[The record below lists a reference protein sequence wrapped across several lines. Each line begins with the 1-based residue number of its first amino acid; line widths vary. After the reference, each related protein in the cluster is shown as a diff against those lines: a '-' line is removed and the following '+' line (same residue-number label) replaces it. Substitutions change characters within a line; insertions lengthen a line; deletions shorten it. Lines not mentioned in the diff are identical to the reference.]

1 MQYKTKTALAAV
13 ATVLA
18 DPFRALFAVSKPHL
32 TLTAPTLKPRGGT
45 VDILADLGEFGTID
59 TSPTLREII
68 AATPRSIISSPIRAD
83 VGGDPATMMKQFQAA
98 FEEFK
103 KTNDANVGAKADGAE
118 VTEKLSKINETL
130 TTLESALNDAALKAA
145 AASMNGNKAAP
156 SDPEYSGA
164 FASFMREGGRD
175 DEHKLT
181 AEQRKGPRAAMSE
194 GVPADGGLLTPIEW
208 DRTISGRLK
217 LITPMRAESTV
228 INISKAGFT
237 KLFTDRG
244 VGSGWVGE
252 TASRPATATPQ
263 FTALG
268 FGLGQLYANA
278 AASQDVLDDAEIDL
292 ENWLVEEIST
302 EFARQE
308 GIGFVAGDGVNKPH
322 GFLNYA
328 TGGSA
333 AARHPW
339 GAIEVVNSGA
349 ANGFNADGIVD
360 TIYKLPAIY
369 TPGAKFF
376 TNRTSLGAI
385 RKLKDGQNNYLWQPT
400 FVAGQPSTLA
410 GYAVVDMPDM
420 PNVAAGNLALAF
432 GDMKETY
439 LVIDRIGFRV
449 LRDPYTNKPYVSFYC
464 TKRVGGGV
472 KNPDSMKIMKIGTG
486 A

>member
-1 MQYKTKTALAAV
+1 M
-13 ATVLA
+13 
-18 DPFRALFAVSKPHL
+18 
-32 TLTAPTLKPRGGT
+32 
-45 VDILADLGEFGTID
+45 
-59 TSPTLREII
+59 
-68 AATPRSIISSPIRAD
+68 
-83 VGGDPATMMKQFQAA
+83 
-98 FEEFK
+98 
-103 KTNDANVGAKADGAE
+103 
-118 VTEKLSKINETL
+118 
-130 TTLESALNDAALKAA
+130 
-145 AASMNGNKAAP
+145 
-156 SDPEYSGA
+156 
-164 FASFMREGGRD
+164 
-175 DEHKLT
+175 
-181 AEQRKGPRAAMSE
+181 
-194 GVPADGGLLTPIEW
+194 
-208 DRTISGRLK
+208 
-217 LITPMRAESTV
+217 

-244 VGSGWVGE
+244 VGGGWVGE

-292 ENWLVEEIST
+292 ENWLVEIAT

-308 GIGFVAGDGVNKPH
+308 GIGFVAGDGVNKPF

-333 AARHPW
+333 ATRHPW

-349 ANGFNADGIVD
+349 ATGFAADGIVD

-376 TNRTSLGAI
+376 TNRSSLGAI

-449 LRDPYTNKPYVSFYC
+449 LRDPYTNKPFICFYC

-472 KNPDSMKIMKIGTG
+472 KNPDAMKIVKIGTG